1 MSDRREDWVGEKLVG
16 GVDGIARKEGLE
28 DEQFQNAPGEGKC
41 TKRRLTACR
50 LGKRAAA
57 RTRFNSGEKRRGSCG
72 PELEPKTWYLSGAC
86 VARRLRQHRGMSFS
100 MN

>member
-41 TKRRLTACR
+41 TKRRLTTF
-50 LGKRAAA
+50 GKRGAGAVTRAAG
-57 RTRFNSGEKRRGSCG
+57 TRFNSGEAL
-72 PELEPKTWYLSGAC
+72 LEPKTWSLSLW
-86 VARRLRQHRGMSFS
+86 RRLL
-100 MN
+100 